1 MFTATKIASAALVL
15 AVLAPLPA
23 MAETRSVRVSYS
35 DLNLASAAG
44 KARLDRR
51 IAFAAKQICG
61 TGEGDRSLSAE
72 RAARACAAA
81 VMKTSDP
88 ARLAAIAQTDPANS

>member
-88 ARLAAIAQTDPANS
+88 ARLEAITKTDPANS